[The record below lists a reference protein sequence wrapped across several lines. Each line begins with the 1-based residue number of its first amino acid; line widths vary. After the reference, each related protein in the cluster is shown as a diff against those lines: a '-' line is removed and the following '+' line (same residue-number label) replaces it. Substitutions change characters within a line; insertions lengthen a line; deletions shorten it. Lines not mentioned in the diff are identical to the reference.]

1 MNISEM
7 TDRILKSYESYY
19 NIKRDEDVLPPFAAE
34 AVFHSHN
41 EQYVL
46 IKSAKLSEQ
55 DSNEF
60 VFFANEEHLD
70 VQRLAQLDETAWN
83 AGLSRVVPHKNHR
96 NSDVTLVIIADTV
109 SKEAVSAIKKLHH
122 YKSYRMGF
130 QGWSNYRIIVLEN
143 SSGILTYNR
152 QGRELKKLYRKII
165 KANRA

>member
-19 NIKRDEDVLPPFAAE
+19 NIKRDEEVPPPFVAQA
-34 AVFHSHN
+34 FFRSRN
-41 EQYVL
+41 EQYIL

-55 DSNEF
+55 ESNEF
-60 VFFANEEHLD
+60 VFFANEGHLD
-70 VQRLAQLDETAWN
+70 VERLRALDERAWN
-83 AGLSRVVPHKNHR
+83 TGLSYVVPHKVHR
-96 NSDVTLVIIADTV
+96 NSDVTLVIVAETV
-109 SKEAVSAIKKLHH
+109 SRDAVSAIKKLHH

-143 SSGILTYNR
+143 SSGLLTYNR

-165 KANRA
+165 KAN